1 MRCLSSDRFYGSV
14 PTKVGAD
21 RRGFGRYSGSR
32 SGQAMRRGNLARRCV
47 IARTTAEEWERG
59 MPDIVQ
65 NTARAGSYGPYGRDV
80 PIPRQLEDVTAE
92 WLGGLMANRYP
103 GLVIE
108 AMETVDLHSRS
119 EEHTSELQSLM
130 RISYAVFCLKQ
141 KTH

>member
-1 MRCLSSDRFYGSV
+1 MSRCKLG
-14 PTKVGAD
+14 
-21 RRGFGRYSGSR
+21 
-32 SGQAMRRGNLARRCV
+32 RRCV
-47 IARTTAEEWERG
+47 IGRTTGEEWERG

-65 NTARAGSYGPYGRDV
+65 NTARAGSYGPYGGDV

-108 AMETVDLHSRS
+108 AMETVDLHNSHTTNLRVAVEYNAVGKAAGLPAHLCLKANRS

-130 RISYAVFCLKQ
+130 R
-141 KTH
+141 T